1 MRPRQTAAGENAQPH
16 QPLLM
21 AAHFPDDLAHLVKH
35 VESQV
40 YTQPQ
45 RAIEA
50 ARELLKRVHADAHLA
65 YVYEQLGFAHLILA
79 EHRLSCVFYEQA
91 LALQPRNMYVLANLA
106 HALYELGEHTRAVDM
121 GRAALRIKDEQA
133 CSQAQ
138 WCSLGDLHTPYQ
150 GPLNLVSFSL
160 HGQLPR
166 YCEMAVLN
174 VLAARVHL
182 PDFVCRFYLDDTVP
196 PALVQRLQAL
206 GAQCVHIGQ
215 QRQIMPA
222 TFWRFL
228 AMDDAQAD
236 CVLVRDVDALIDA
249 RETQAVQQWR
259 QSGQAFHIIRDDCCH
274 TELILAGLLG
284 IRSGVLRGIAQ
295 SITDFLKAQG
305 EAAWRR
311 YADQLFLR
319 HCVWPAMRDHH
330 VAHDRIY
337 GFGDR
342 VQQLDPIRA
351 QTVLPL
357 NAFIGANH
365 AICRIEC
372 NLEQTLAP
380 GECLYLTLSDAKETL
395 ICRYPMHRLDAPASQ
410 PDHRS
415 AWDIHLPRIYAEPLQ
430 SGRWTQSFSVMP
442 EGLDSVGAGSIEA
455 QVLEMGLDDRK
466 SDLTIDPAR

>member
-1 MRPRQTAAGENAQPH
+1 
-16 QPLLM
+16 M
-21 AAHFPDDLAHLVKH
+21 AVHFPEDLAHLVKQ

-40 YTQPQ
+40 YAAPQ
-45 RAIEA
+45 GAIAA
-50 ARELLKRVHADAHLA
+50 ARELLKRVNSDEHLA

-91 LALQPRNMYVLANLA
+91 QALQPRNMYVLANLA
-106 HALYELGEHTRAVDM
+106 HALYELCEHPRAVDM
-121 GRAALRIKDEQA
+121 GRAALHIKDEEACQSLPPRSFSNLQA
-133 CSQAQ
+133 
-138 WCSLGDLHTPYQ
+138 PYH

-160 HGQLPR
+160 YGQLPR

-196 PALVQRLQAL
+196 PALVQRLRSL
-206 GAQCVHIGQ
+206 GAQCIPMHAQGLQ
-215 QRQIMPA
+215 LPA

-249 RETQAVQQWR
+249 REAQAVQQWR

-295 SITDFLKAQG
+295 SIDDFVKAQG
-305 EAAWRR
+305 DAAWRR

-319 HCVWPAMRDHH
+319 QHVWPAVRDHH
-330 VAHDRIY
+330 LAHDRIY

-342 VQQLDPIRA
+342 LQHLTPIAHPSER
-351 QTVLPL
+351 PL

-365 AICRIEC
+365 ATCRVQCE
-372 NLEQTLAP
+372 LEQALAP
-380 GECLYLTLSDAKETL
+380 GECLYLTLSDATGAL
-395 ICRYPMHRLDAPASQ
+395 VCRYPMHRLSAPTPQ

-430 SGRWTQSFSVMP
+430 SGRWTQNFSVMS
-442 EGLDSVGAGSIEA
+442 EGLYSVGAGSIEA
-455 QVLEMGLDDRK
+455 QVLGMGLDACISNSSR
-466 SDLTIDPAR
+466 SLHPIP

>member
-1 MRPRQTAAGENAQPH
+1 
-16 QPLLM
+16 M
-21 AAHFPDDLAHLVKH
+21 AAHFPQDCALLVAQ

-40 YTQPQ
+40 YAQPQ

-50 ARELLKRVHADAHLA
+50 ARELLKQVHSDEQLA

-106 HALYELGEHTRAVDM
+106 HALYELGEHARAVDM
-121 GRAALRIKDEQA
+121 GRAALHIKDEEACQRPAPRSFGTLQA
-133 CSQAQ
+133 P
-138 WCSLGDLHTPYQ
+138 HH

-160 HGQLPR
+160 YGQLPR

-196 PALVQRLQAL
+196 PALVQRLISL
-206 GAQCVHIGQ
+206 GAQCLPMNAQGQ
-215 QRQIMPA
+215 QLPT

-249 RETQAVQQWR
+249 REALAVQQWR

-284 IRSGVLRGIAQ
+284 IRSGVLRDIAQ
-295 SITDFLKAQG
+295 SMADFVQTQG
-305 EAAWRR
+305 DAAWRR

-319 HCVWPAMRDHH
+319 HHVWPAVRAHH
-330 VAHDRIY
+330 LAHDRIY
-337 GFGDR
+337 GFGDS
-342 VQQLDPIRA
+342 VQHLDPIA
-351 QTVLPL
+351 PKSELPL

-365 AICRIEC
+365 ATCRVQCE
-372 NLEQTLAP
+372 LEQALAS
-380 GECLYLTLSDAKETL
+380 GECLYLTLNDATGAL
-395 ICRYPMHRLDAPASQ
+395 VCRYPMHRLSAPTPQ

-430 SGRWTQSFSVMP
+430 SGRWTHDFSVMA
-442 EGLDSVGAGSIEA
+442 EGLDNIGAGSIEA
-455 QVLEMGLDDRK
+455 HVLGLDERLSNLPNLAVVDALLK
-466 SDLTIDPAR
+466 IPTSAGFKAFIAS